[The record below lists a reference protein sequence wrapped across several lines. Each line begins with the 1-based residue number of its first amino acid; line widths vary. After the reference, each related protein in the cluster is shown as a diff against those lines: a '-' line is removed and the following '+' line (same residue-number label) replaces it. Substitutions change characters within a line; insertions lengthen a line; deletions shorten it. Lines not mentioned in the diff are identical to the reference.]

1 MEKTLK
7 CFHGTYSPLLSS
19 KAPFENRN
27 QQWPYGIIFTETM
40 FYNQEG
46 SLNQH
51 QLNSQEEGTK
61 NNLMKTGTNSFF
73 GGWNKKSREP
83 GLKMNKKS
91 GP

>member
-51 QLNSQEEGTK
+51 QYKLNSQEEGTK
-61 NNLMKTGTNSFF
+61 K
-73 GGWNKKSREP
+73 
-83 GLKMNKKS
+83 
-91 GP
+91 